1 MINMLRYIPLA
12 AIAFA
17 QAAVAAAPATP
28 APTQPASACDVAR
41 EYIRLT
47 DEKQYDQ
54 VGELWADDAV
64 FYSPMGVIIRGKPA
78 IKEFYSRFLR
88 TITPVNRISSLT
100 FDPTTNVCVMELE
113 TRVAKDASGE
123 WRPNAAGEFQRTAVD
138 LFTINASGKV
148 QQMRVYLAPADRWLK

>member
-54 VGELWADDAV
+54 VGELWADDAAA
-64 FYSPMGVIIRGKPA
+64 IRPR
-78 IKEFYSRFLR
+78 SRDR
-88 TITPVNRISSLT
+88 
-100 FDPTTNVCVMELE
+100 
-113 TRVAKDASGE
+113 
-123 WRPNAAGEFQRTAVD
+123 AG
-138 LFTINASGKV
+138 
-148 QQMRVYLAPADRWLK
+148 